1 MTQEASTPALHPE
14 AAPPRPLAGVKVLDL
29 SRVLAGPWSGQLLA
43 DYGAD
48 VIKVERPGAG
58 DDTRGWG
65 PPWWGTGDDRVA
77 AYYLS
82 ANRGKRSIAI
92 DIATPDGAAL
102 VRQMAAAAD
111 VLLENYKVGQL
122 ARYGLDHDSLAELN
136 PGLIYCSITGYGQD
150 GPYAQ
155 AAGYDF
161 AIQATGGLMS
171 VTGEKDG
178 TTGSE
183 PQKVGV
189 AVADLFTGVYATT
202 AILAAL
208 FERSRTGR
216 GRHIDAALLDVQVA
230 MLANQASNFLV
241 SGKTPKRMGNA
252 HVNIVPYQVFA
263 TRDGHI
269 VLAVGNDG
277 QFQRFCELAG
287 RADVANDPRYA
298 KNEGRV
304 ERRAELVPVLAAWML
319 ERSTAEW
326 TALLEPNAVP
336 CAPILELPGVFA
348 HRQVL
353 ARGMQISRA
362 DASGEAVPM
371 VGNPMRFDGQRPGA
385 ELAPPGLD
393 QHGDAIRAALAQDSG
408 AAWPAAQNGALSAG
422 SASEPPEPAR

>member
-1 MTQEASTPALHPE
+1 MNAAGMSEART
-14 AAPPRPLAGVKVLDL
+14 PPRPLAGVKVLDL
-29 SRVLAGPWSGQLLA
+29 SRVLAGPWTGQLLA

-65 PPWWGTGDDRVA
+65 PPWWGSGQGGADRVA

-92 DIATPDGAAL
+92 DIATPEGAAL

-122 ARYGLDHDSLAELN
+122 AKYGLDHASLASLN

-178 TTGSE
+178 TPGSE

-208 FERSRTGR
+208 HERQHTGR

-230 MLANQASNFLV
+230 MLANQASNYLV
-241 SGKTPKRMGNA
+241 GGKTPKRMGNA

-287 RADVANDPRYA
+287 RPEVAQDARYA
-298 KNEGRV
+298 TNEGRV
-304 ERRAELVPVLAAWML
+304 NRRAELVPQLAGWML
-319 ERSTAEW
+319 ERTTAEW
-326 TALLEPNAVP
+326 IALLEPNAVP
-336 CAPILELPGVFA
+336 CAPILELPGVFQ
-348 HRQVL
+348 HPQVV
-353 ARGMQISRA
+353 ARAMQYTLPDA
-362 DASGEAVPM
+362 DGAAVPM
-371 VGNPMRFDGQRPGA
+371 VGNPMRFDGQRPSA
-385 ELAPPGLD
+385 ELAPPQLD
-393 QHGDAIRAALAQDSG
+393 QHGAAIRSALAD
-408 AAWPAAQNGALSAG
+408 AASSPASAPVWPAPQF
-422 SASEPPEPAR
+422 ER